1 MEEYNSE
8 FGVAIVSQN
17 YVMNEESAPI
27 VISENDSSINEQSIN
42 EQSITIVSHPD
53 DEKSSLTI
61 ETNEQIEKIETPD
74 STCVTTCKDSS
85 IYFYSNIKNNI
96 SSKLNNQDFM
106 QRINVSAGVILEL
119 YRVLS
124 SSLLILFVPQNCNGN
139 VCSYEENIMVDDT
152 INGVAFSNF
161 YYSALCFNFFTLA
174 TFLFLYYIEII
185 RENRLIKYLDVNVE
199 LPTDDKDVEKVLQ
212 LMPIDKKNKI
222 LSIDKYYQTTSY
234 ISIGIFIINVIFSSI
249 VVNAYYLGNQ
259 TTTTM
264 ITYVLFM
271 FTKLS
276 SVYNVAH
283 TKKNI
288 FYSAYLKTNVQY
300 NDIDDQF
307 KIMI

>member
-8 FGVAIVSQN
+8 FGITIASPDNNSLQN
-17 YVMNEESAPI
+17 EMSAN
-27 VISENDSSINEQSIN
+27 VVNAN
-42 EQSITIVSHPD
+42 EQSITVDSHPD
-53 DEKSSLTI
+53 DEKLSLTV
-61 ETNEQIEKIETPD
+61 EPNEQIEQIEQIETPD
-74 STCVTTCKDSS
+74 SNCVTTCKDSS

-106 QRINVSAGVILEL
+106 QRMNVSAGVILEL

-139 VCSYEENIMVDDT
+139 VCSYEENIMVDDV
-152 INGVAFSNF
+152 INGVTFSNF
-161 YYSALCFNFFTLA
+161 YYSALFFNFFTLA

>member
-1 MEEYNSE
+1 MEEYNSD
-8 FGVAIVSQN
+8 FGITIASPNNHSLQ
-17 YVMNEESAPI
+17 MED
-27 VISENDSSINEQSIN
+27 ISLNDISVNDI
-42 EQSITIVSHPD
+42 SITVDSHLD
-53 DEKSSLTI
+53 DEKTNLTI
-61 ETNEQIEKIETPD
+61 ETIETIEPIETIEQTVPIEITD
-74 STCVTTCKDSS
+74 VTPYKSSS

-96 SSKLNNQDFM
+96 SEKLNNQDFM
-106 QRINVSAGVILEL
+106 QRINVSVGVVLEL
-119 YRVLS
+119 YRLLS

-152 INGVAFSNF
+152 INGVIFSNF
-161 YYSALCFNFFTLA
+161 YYSALFFNFFTLA

-222 LSIDKYYQTTSY
+222 LSIDKYYQTTGY

-307 KIMI
+307 KITDQ

>member
-1 MEEYNSE
+1 MKIYIKSKNIFYLYLYMEEYNSE
-8 FGVAIVSQN
+8 FGITITSQD
-17 YVMNEESAPI
+17 Y
-27 VISENDSSINEQSIN
+27 DINNQPLQLEDLSVN
-42 EQSITIVSHPD
+42 VQSITVNSHPD
-53 DEKSSLTI
+53 DETSGLTI
-61 ETNEQIEKIETPD
+61 EPND
-74 STCVTTCKDSS
+74 STCVTTYKDSS

-96 SSKLNNQDFM
+96 SEKLNNQDFM
-106 QRINVSAGVILEL
+106 QRINVSIGVVLEL
-119 YRVLS
+119 YRLLS

-152 INGVAFSNF
+152 INGVVFSNF

-276 SVYNVAH
+276 SVYSVAH

-300 NDIDDQF
+300 NDVDDQF
-307 KIMI
+307 KITDQ

>member
-1 MEEYNSE
+1 
-8 FGVAIVSQN
+8 
-17 YVMNEESAPI
+17 
-27 VISENDSSINEQSIN
+27 
-42 EQSITIVSHPD
+42 
-53 DEKSSLTI
+53 
-61 ETNEQIEKIETPD
+61 
-74 STCVTTCKDSS
+74 
-85 IYFYSNIKNNI
+85 
-96 SSKLNNQDFM
+96 M
-106 QRINVSAGVILEL
+106 QRINVSLGVVLEL
-119 YRVLS
+119 YRLLS

-152 INGVAFSNF
+152 INGVIFSNF
-161 YYSALCFNFFTLA
+161 YYSALFFNFFTLA
-174 TFLFLYYIEII
+174 TFIFLYYIEII

-307 KIMI
+307 KITDQ

>member
-8 FGVAIVSQN
+8 FGITIASPNNQPLQF
-17 YVMNEESAPI
+17 ED
-27 VISENDSSINEQSIN
+27 ISLNDISLNDT
-42 EQSITIVSHPD
+42 SITVDSHPD
-53 DEKSSLTI
+53 DEKTNLTI
-61 ETNEQIEKIETPD
+61 ETKEPIEPIA
-74 STCVTTCKDSS
+74 STCVTTYKASS

-96 SSKLNNQDFM
+96 SEKLNNQDFM
-106 QRINVSAGVILEL
+106 QRINVSIGVILEL
-119 YRVLS
+119 YRLLS

-152 INGVAFSNF
+152 INGVIFSNF

-212 LMPIDKKNKI
+212 LMPVDKKNKI
-222 LSIDKYYQTTSY
+222 LSIDKYYQTTGY

>member
-8 FGVAIVSQN
+8 VGVDCSAVMQDLSKQN
-17 YVMNEESAPI
+17 EARF
-27 VISENDSSINEQSIN
+27 
-42 EQSITIVSHPD
+42 
-53 DEKSSLTI
+53 LTI
-61 ETNEQIEKIETPD
+61 EIIPDESTSLKIIKNEKSLNFI
-74 STCVTTCKDSS
+74 
-85 IYFYSNIKNNI
+85 YSNIKENI
-96 SSKLNNQDFM
+96 SNKLNNQDFM
-106 QRINVSAGVILEL
+106 QRINVFVGVILEL
-119 YRVLS
+119 YRLLS
-124 SSLLILFVPQNCNGN
+124 SSLLILFVPQNCNDN
-139 VCSYEENIMVDDT
+139 ICSYEENIMVDDT
-152 INGVAFSNF
+152 INGVTFSNF
-161 YYSALCFNFFTLA
+161 YYSALFFNFFTLA
-174 TFLFLYYIEII
+174 IFLFLYYIEII

-212 LMPIDKKNKI
+212 LMPLDKKNKI
-222 LSIDKYYQTTSY
+222 LSIDKYYQRAGY
-234 ISIGIFIINVIFSSI
+234 VSIGIFILNVIFSSI

-259 TTTTM
+259 TSTTM

-307 KIMI
+307 KITN

>member
-8 FGVAIVSQN
+8 FGLTIASPNNLSLQL
-17 YVMNEESAPI
+17 ED
-27 VISENDSSINEQSIN
+27 ISLNNISV
-42 EQSITIVSHPD
+42 TIEMHPD
-53 DEKSSLTI
+53 EKTNLTI
-61 ETNEQIEKIETPD
+61 EQIE
-74 STCVTTCKDSS
+74 STDVTLYKSSS
-85 IYFYSNIKNNI
+85 IYFYNNIKNNI
-96 SSKLNNQDFM
+96 SEKLNNQDFM
-106 QRINVSAGVILEL
+106 QRINVSLGVVLEL
-119 YRVLS
+119 YRLLS

-152 INGVAFSNF
+152 INGVIFSNF
-161 YYSALCFNFFTLA
+161 YYSALFFNFFTLA
-174 TFLFLYYIEII
+174 TFIFLYYIEII

-307 KIMI
+307 KITDQ